1 MSNIH
6 CSNTVSKGSSEEK
19 ENKLPSPEA
28 IPGAASLLQH
38 IDKKLYVWLRDGHM
52 FVGRLRSVDQFA
64 NLVMYEA
71 FERIHNGGEFG
82 DLPQGVLMIR
92 GENVALLGEMG
103 DGKGWRYGA
112 NELLADQEAREN
124 AKKKINKL
132 KTLAYWKR
140 GLIYSFEDYF

>member
-1 MSNIH
+1 MPNTH
-6 CSNTVSKGSSEEK
+6 CSSTVPKGSSEEK
-19 ENKLPSPEA
+19 ENKLPSPEV
-28 IPGAASLLQH
+28 IPGAPSLLQH
-38 IDKKLYVWLRDGHM
+38 IDKRLYVWLRDGRM

-71 FERIHNGGEFG
+71 VERIHNGKEFG

-103 DGKGWRYGA
+103 DDKGRRYSA
-112 NELLADQEAREN
+112 NQLLAAQEAREN
-124 AKKKINKL
+124 AKNKINKL

-140 GLIYSFEDYF
+140 GLIFSFEDYF